1 MKRVPTD
8 ILSLITNSW
17 VTPENKRAASGEMD
31 EDSHVEFPQ
40 TSQELMPTVQ
50 KFFQKIKEENSRDGK
65 KMKLYLHMLEP
76 YKKDLALLAGL
87 QLIIV
92 FVSSIKPML
101 IAQFLLYLDPTYT
114 GGIWFGNIYYIT
126 ALLIVSV
133 ITKPVLDSLNSSLMN
148 KLECRYWNFVF
159 LTVYT
164 KLLTLSSTSRL
175 KYNMGNIMN
184 LAGRDSSRL
193 LGGLKIIQDGFF
205 PIFLILVNFAFVY
218 TLLGVTAVYAALFYF
233 LMIVPMIFL
242 ILTNTKFTTSKN
254 ILSDSRGNLLREIL
268 KNIKNIKFCNIES
281 YFSKSVFDNI
291 AKDVKIGKKIY
302 KVSRLQMTF
311 TKTIS
316 TFLTGLTFI
325 LYSVLGNTVSPAIIF
340 PTYMYLD
347 EICNQFDTLQKLSGS
362 LLNTYE
368 SYQIM
373 KDFLL
378 AEERT
383 ATSQS
388 SGDAD
393 VALELQ
399 NVTWKWRDSK
409 YVKMVHDRKLK
420 QMRYISKVKLEKM
433 EYTEDAN
440 TFELQNLNVT
450 IKKGSLVGIVGAV
463 GAGKSTLFSG
473 LVDELR
479 NMSGK
484 ATINGEIAYFTQEP
498 WIMSDDIKTNITFGR
513 EVDFARLE
521 QVVKACGMVKDLNAM
536 KDGVYTKL
544 GESGINLSGGQK
556 ARVALA
562 RCLYS
567 DADIF
572 LLDDPLAALDAYV
585 GRQVFEHA
593 IKRDLSGK
601 TVLLATH
608 QLQYM
613 QQVDHIIVLDQGKVA
628 ESGSYEDLMG
638 KNGVFS
644 SLMAQFH
651 TEDDASAA
659 STVRETAELD
669 APLDKKPE
677 NVAEFVKKEKKE
689 TGNIPWSLYSKLF
702 NGINTRVWF
711 PVFGVLFVLN
721 FAVDFL
727 GLLVITWWADD
738 NTRNAYYERL
748 LLTTTIGRSVVF
760 CEYPLTLDLLNIVW
774 FLSGLDNYKFY
785 FVQTFDSVVQ
795 APLYFHEETP
805 IGRILTRFGMDLTA
819 LDHGV
824 FGDIYACI
832 STFLSFLG
840 KSVFICLASPLLI
853 VLLLFTYSITI
864 YIRKVYDAAN
874 LEFQRFFSLYFSTGD
889 SINAETL
896 SGLTTIG
903 NFPSATKM
911 FEERYYKFFDKMGG
925 WIALL
930 RFNTL
935 WFRFRVNMLNSLIT
949 ISVIV
954 SALVFNQHSTYFSAL
969 VGLGLLQADSC
980 TAELL
985 ILIYWLANWKSNMN
999 SFQRVIEYIKET
1011 PKEAAMQ
1018 LDSDPKD
1025 KTWPSRGVVEIN
1037 RLCMAYHSKPE
1048 RNVISDLCISIKAG
1062 EKIGVVGRTGSGKS
1076 TLALAFFRIL
1086 EPKSGSIVVDGRDIT
1101 QLGLKTLRRSIDIIA
1116 QEANIFSGTIRYNL
1130 TLDCAFSDEEL
1141 WRALELVGMKE
1152 YVSQLP
1158 ERLEHEVIGSGSNL
1172 SSGQGQLLC
1181 LARVLIRQPKLL
1193 ILDEASSSIDGEA
1206 DKLLQTVLRKT
1217 LKDATIISI
1226 AHRLNTIADFDRVL
1240 VLDQGDMK
1248 EFDSPHV
1255 LLQDPSSAFSKLAES
1270 SGAANAAAIRDI
1282 ARKAYQK
1289 ARMQE

>member
-17 VTPENKRAASGEMD
+17 VTLESKRAASGD
-31 EDSHVEFPQ
+31 IDDDPHVILPE
-40 TSQELMPTVQ
+40 TSKELLPKVQ
-50 KFFQKIKEENSRDGK
+50 K
-65 KMKLYLHMLEP
+65 LLEHL
-76 YKKDLALLAGL
+76 KKDDNGDGTKMGLSGAMLDPFKNDIIVMAGL

-101 IAQFLLYLDPTYT
+101 IAQ
-114 GGIWFGNIYYIT
+114 
-126 ALLIVSV
+126 
-133 ITKPVLDSLNSSLMN
+133 
-148 KLECRYWNFVF
+148 
-159 LTVYT
+159 
-164 KLLTLSSTSRL
+164 

-184 LAGRDSSRL
+184 LIVRDAGRL

-205 PIFLILVNFAFVY
+205 PIFLILVNLAFVY
-218 TLLGVTAVYAALFYF
+218 TLLGVTAVYAGLFYF
-233 LMIVPMIFL
+233 LMIVPMVFL
-242 ILTNTKFTTSKN
+242 IISNTKFTTSKN

-268 KNIKNIKFCNIES
+268 KNIKNIKFCNIEN

-291 AKDVKIGKKIY
+291 AKDVIIGKKIY
-302 KVSRLQMTF
+302 KISRLQMTF

-378 AEERT
+378 AEER
-383 ATSQS
+383 AVASQP

-393 VALELQ
+393 VALELE

-409 YVKMVHDRKLK
+409 YVKMVHDRTLK

-433 EYTEDAN
+433 EYTEDTN

-484 ATINGEIAYFTQEP
+484 VTVNGEIAYFTQEP

-513 EVDFARLE
+513 DVDFARLE
-521 QVVKACGMVKDLNAM
+521 QVIKACGMVKDLNAM

-659 STVRETAELD
+659 STVQETAELD

-677 NVAEFVKKEKKE
+677 NVVEFVKKEKKE

-702 NGINTRVWF
+702 NGINTKVWF
-711 PVFGVLFVLN
+711 PIFGVLFVLN

-805 IGRILTRFGMDLTA
+805 IGRILNRFGMDLTA
-819 LDHGV
+819 LDHG
-824 FGDIYACI
+824 
-832 STFLSFLG
+832 
-840 KSVFICLASPLLI
+840 
-853 VLLLFTYSITI
+853 
-864 YIRKVYDAAN
+864 
-874 LEFQRFFSLYFSTGD
+874 
-889 SINAETL
+889 
-896 SGLTTIG
+896 
-903 NFPSATKM
+903 
-911 FEERYYKFFDKMGG
+911 
-925 WIALL
+925 
-930 RFNTL
+930 
-935 WFRFRVNMLNSLIT
+935 
-949 ISVIV
+949 
-954 SALVFNQHSTYFSAL
+954 
-969 VGLGLLQADSC
+969 
-980 TAELL
+980 
-985 ILIYWLANWKSNMN
+985 MN

-1011 PKEAAMQ
+1011 PKEAAME

-1025 KTWPSRGVVEIN
+1025 KTWPSRGVVEIS

-1048 RNVISDLCISIKAG
+1048 KNVISNLCISIKAG

-1141 WRALELVGMKE
+1141 WKALELVGMKE

-1158 ERLEHEVIGSGSNL
+1158 EKLEHEVIGSGSNL

-1181 LARVLIRQPKLL
+1181 LARVLIKQPKLL

-1217 LKDATIISI
+1217 LKDTTIISI

-1255 LLQDPSSAFSKLAES
+1255 LLQDPSSAFSRLAES

-1289 ARMQE
+1289 IRMQE